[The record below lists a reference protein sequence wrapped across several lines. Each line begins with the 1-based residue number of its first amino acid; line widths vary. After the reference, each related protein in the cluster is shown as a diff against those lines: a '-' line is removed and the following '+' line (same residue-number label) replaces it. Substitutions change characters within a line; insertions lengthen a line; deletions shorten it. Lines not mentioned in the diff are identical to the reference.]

1 MSISRALADGL
12 AVKGANIIIS
22 DRDKSKQQTYKL
34 YTDERVD
41 L

>member
-1 MSISRALADGL
+1 MRIIRALADGL
-12 AVKGANIIIS
+12 AVKGANIIIA

-34 YTDERVD
+34 YIDESVD